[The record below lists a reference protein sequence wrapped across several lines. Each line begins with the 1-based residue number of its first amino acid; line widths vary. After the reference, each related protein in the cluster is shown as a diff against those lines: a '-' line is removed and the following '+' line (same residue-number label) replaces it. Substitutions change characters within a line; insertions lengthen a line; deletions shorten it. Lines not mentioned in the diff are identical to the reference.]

1 MWGSILFIES
11 SIFLRLNHDVSV
23 FKSGI
28 MEVRKKEVFAM
39 KTIMN
44 RVLAGLL
51 SWLLVGG
58 LVPVHAQATQAD
70 TFEPEPVVLLFAEL
84 NAVPDA
90 ADAIENSADLPASFA
105 WVDETI
111 FETVSDLVEGNVEVT
126 YEDTSTETVAVDV
139 KVVEELT
146 DAIIYEPLGSA
157 EYFLVTAGTLPSLEG
172 RVINSV
178 TFPEGTIIEWGNPA
192 DFETPGVDKVTPI
205 NIIYP
210 DGSMNTILQMVTVEA
225 AAPEADSYAPR
236 AIDLVTT
243 QLNVVPP
250 AADALMN
257 LDELPADVVV
267 TWQDEAVFSEVK
279 IEINENLVVTYSD
292 GSTDMLPVLVT
303 VEDPDAAP
311 PIADNY
317 QPIAVD
323 LVETT
328 IGVVPEA
335 ISAIAN
341 AADLPAD
348 ALYSWQDTAVFDEAK
363 TNVLENVI
371 VTYADSSADM
381 LAVAITVTPAA
392 TDADNFTPVAQAI
405 TTEVGVVPAA
415 IDALAN
421 FDELPDGTEFAWQ
434 DESIFEVVA
443 EDVEAVVVVTYPDTS
458 VDYLSVLLTVV
469 EDLTPE
475 PEAELYTPLPVT
487 LVTTEKGVVP
497 DAHEAIA
504 NKDELPPDMSF
515 VWEDESVFDTVVA
528 SAFTNIIAN
537 YADGSQDIV
546 AVPITVTEPAVATH
560 ARVIVHFVDTE
571 GNRLLPS
578 QINAREIGSTF
589 QMTRVAIDGYELDSI
604 VGQEKGIVSA
614 DESKNTVTYV
624 YRKLATQPQLPNTGE
639 SRNMVFYGIGVLA
652 LLGGAILVVQAYRKR
667 RQ

>member
-1 MWGSILFIES
+1 
-11 SIFLRLNHDVSV
+11 
-23 FKSGI
+23 
-28 MEVRKKEVFAM
+28 M

-178 TFPEGTIIEWGNPA
+178 TFPEGTIIKWGNPA

-210 DGSMNTILQMVTVEA
+210 DGSMNTIPQMVTVEA

-311 PIADNY
+311 PIADSY

-348 ALYSWQDTAVFDEAK
+348 ALYTWQDIAVFDETK

-371 VTYADSSADM
+371 VTYTDSSADM
-381 LAVAITVTPAA
+381 IAVAITVTPAA
-392 TDADNFTPVAQAI
+392 TDADNFTPIAQVI

-421 FDELPDGTEFAWQ
+421 FDELPDGTEFTWQ

-639 SRNMVFYGIGVLA
+639 SRNMVFYGVGVLA
-652 LLGGAILVVQAYRKR
+652 LLGGAILFVQAYRKR

>member
-1 MWGSILFIES
+1 
-11 SIFLRLNHDVSV
+11 
-23 FKSGI
+23 
-28 MEVRKKEVFAM
+28 M

-90 ADAIENSADLPASFA
+90 ADAIDNSADLPASFA

-178 TFPEGTIIEWGNPA
+178 TFPEGTLIEWGNPA

-210 DGSMNTILQMVTVEA
+210 DGSMNTIPQMVTVEA

-311 PIADNY
+311 PIADSY

-469 EDLTPE
+469 EELTPE

-639 SRNMVFYGIGVLA
+639 SRNIVFYGIGVLA

>member
-1 MWGSILFIES
+1 
-11 SIFLRLNHDVSV
+11 
-23 FKSGI
+23 
-28 MEVRKKEVFAM
+28 M

-178 TFPEGTIIEWGNPA
+178 TFPEGTLIEWGNPA

-210 DGSMNTILQMVTVEA
+210 DGSMNTMPQMVTVEA

-311 PIADNY
+311 PIADSY

-639 SRNMVFYGIGVLA
+639 SRNIVFYGIGVLA

>member
-1 MWGSILFIES
+1 
-11 SIFLRLNHDVSV
+11 
-23 FKSGI
+23 
-28 MEVRKKEVFAM
+28 M

-210 DGSMNTILQMVTVEA
+210 DGSMNTIPQMVTVEA

-311 PIADNY
+311 PIADSY

-458 VDYLSVLLTVV
+458 VDYLSVLVTVV

-639 SRNMVFYGIGVLA
+639 SRNIVFYGIGVLA

>member
-1 MWGSILFIES
+1 
-11 SIFLRLNHDVSV
+11 
-23 FKSGI
+23 
-28 MEVRKKEVFAM
+28 M

-178 TFPEGTIIEWGNPA
+178 TFPEGTLIEWGNPA

-210 DGSMNTILQMVTVEA
+210 DGSMNTIPQMVTVEA

-311 PIADNY
+311 PIADSY

>member
-1 MWGSILFIES
+1 M
-11 SIFLRLNHDVSV
+11 
-23 FKSGI
+23 
-28 MEVRKKEVFAM
+28 
-39 KTIMN
+39 
-44 RVLAGLL
+44 
-51 SWLLVGG
+51 
-58 LVPVHAQATQAD
+58 P
-70 TFEPEPVVLLFAEL
+70 
-84 NAVPDA
+84 
-90 ADAIENSADLPASFA
+90 
-105 WVDETI
+105 
-111 FETVSDLVEGNVEVT
+111 
-126 YEDTSTETVAVDV
+126 
-139 KVVEELT
+139 
-146 DAIIYEPLGSA
+146 
-157 EYFLVTAGTLPSLEG
+157 
-172 RVINSV
+172 
-178 TFPEGTIIEWGNPA
+178 
-192 DFETPGVDKVTPI
+192 
-205 NIIYP
+205 
-210 DGSMNTILQMVTVEA
+210 QMVTVEA

-405 TTEVGVVPAA
+405 TNEVGVVPAA

-639 SRNMVFYGIGVLA
+639 SRNIVFYGIGVLA

>member
-1 MWGSILFIES
+1 
-11 SIFLRLNHDVSV
+11 
-23 FKSGI
+23 
-28 MEVRKKEVFAM
+28 M

-210 DGSMNTILQMVTVEA
+210 DGSMNTIPQMVTVEA

>member
-1 MWGSILFIES
+1 
-11 SIFLRLNHDVSV
+11 
-23 FKSGI
+23 
-28 MEVRKKEVFAM
+28 M

-178 TFPEGTIIEWGNPA
+178 TFPEGTIIKWGNPA
-192 DFETPGVDKVTPI
+192 DFETPGVDKETPI

-210 DGSMNTILQMVTVEA
+210 DGSMNTIPQMVTVEA
-225 AAPEADSYAPR
+225 ASPEADSYAPR

-311 PIADNY
+311 PIADSY

-348 ALYSWQDTAVFDEAK
+348 ALYTWQDIAVFDETK

-371 VTYADSSADM
+371 VTYTDSSADM
-381 LAVAITVTPAA
+381 IAVAITVTPAA

-421 FDELPDGTEFAWQ
+421 FDELPDGTEFTWQ

>member
-1 MWGSILFIES
+1 
-11 SIFLRLNHDVSV
+11 
-23 FKSGI
+23 
-28 MEVRKKEVFAM
+28 M

-126 YEDTSTETVAVDV
+126 YEDSSTETLAVDV

-146 DAIIYEPLGSA
+146 DAILYEPLGSA
-157 EYFLVTAGTLPSLEG
+157 EYLLVTAGTLPSLEG

-178 TFPEGTIIEWGNPA
+178 TFPEGTLIEWGNPA

-205 NIIYP
+205 HIIYP
-210 DGSMNTILQMVTVEA
+210 DGSMNTMPQMVTVEA
-225 AAPEADSYAPR
+225 AAPEADLYAPR

-250 AADALMN
+250 PAEALMN

-267 TWQDEAVFSEVK
+267 TWQDEAVFSDVK
-279 IEINENLVVTYSD
+279 TEINENLVVTYSD

-303 VEDPDAAP
+303 VEDSDAAP
-311 PIADNY
+311 PIADSY

-341 AADLPAD
+341 TAELPTD
-348 ALYSWQDTAVFDEAK
+348 ALYTWQNIAVFDETK

-381 LAVAITVTPAA
+381 IAVAITVTPAA

-487 LVTTEKGVVP
+487 LVTTAKGVVP

-537 YADGSQDIV
+537 YADGSQDVV

-578 QINAREIGSTF
+578 LINAREIGSSF

-614 DESKNTVTYV
+614 DESNNTVTYV
-624 YRKLATQPQLPNTGE
+624 YRKLASQPQLPNTGE

-652 LLGGAILVVQAYRKR
+652 LLGGVILFVQAYRKR

>member
-1 MWGSILFIES
+1 
-11 SIFLRLNHDVSV
+11 
-23 FKSGI
+23 
-28 MEVRKKEVFAM
+28 M

-178 TFPEGTIIEWGNPA
+178 TFPEGTLIEWGNPA

-210 DGSMNTILQMVTVEA
+210 DGSMNTIPQMVTVEA

-311 PIADNY
+311 PIADSY

-639 SRNMVFYGIGVLA
+639 SRNIVFYGIGVLA

>member
-1 MWGSILFIES
+1 
-11 SIFLRLNHDVSV
+11 
-23 FKSGI
+23 
-28 MEVRKKEVFAM
+28 M

-210 DGSMNTILQMVTVEA
+210 DGSMNTIPQMVTVEA

-311 PIADNY
+311 PIADSY

-469 EDLTPE
+469 EELTPE

>member
-11 SIFLRLNHDVSV
+11 SIFLRLNRDVSV

-210 DGSMNTILQMVTVEA
+210 DGSMNTISQIVTVEA

-392 TDADNFTPVAQAI
+392 TDADNFTPVAQVI

-458 VDYLSVLLTVV
+458 VDYLSVLVTVV

-589 QMTRVAIDGYELDSI
+589 QMTRLAIDGYELDSI

>member
-1 MWGSILFIES
+1 
-11 SIFLRLNHDVSV
+11 
-23 FKSGI
+23 
-28 MEVRKKEVFAM
+28 M

-178 TFPEGTIIEWGNPA
+178 TFPEGTLIEWGNPA

-210 DGSMNTILQMVTVEA
+210 DGSMNTIPQMVTVEA

-311 PIADNY
+311 PIADSY

-371 VTYADSSADM
+371 VTYADSSADI

-639 SRNMVFYGIGVLA
+639 SRNIVFYGIGVLA

>member
-1 MWGSILFIES
+1 
-11 SIFLRLNHDVSV
+11 
-23 FKSGI
+23 
-28 MEVRKKEVFAM
+28 M

-146 DAIIYEPLGSA
+146 DAILYEPLGSA
-157 EYFLVTAGTLPSLEG
+157 EYLLVTAGTLPSLEG

-178 TFPEGTIIEWGNPA
+178 TFPEGTLIEWGNPA

-205 NIIYP
+205 HIIYP
-210 DGSMNTILQMVTVEA
+210 DGSMNTMPQMVTVEA
-225 AAPEADSYAPR
+225 AAPEADLYAPR

-250 AADALMN
+250 AAEALMN

-267 TWQDEAVFSEVK
+267 TWQDEAVFSDVK
-279 IEINENLVVTYSD
+279 TEINENLVVTYSD

-311 PIADNY
+311 PIADSY

-341 AADLPAD
+341 TAELPTD
-348 ALYSWQDTAVFDEAK
+348 ALYTWQNIAVFDETK

-381 LAVAITVTPAA
+381 IAVAITVTPAA

-487 LVTTEKGVVP
+487 LVTTAKGVVP

-537 YADGSQDIV
+537 YADGSQDVV

-578 QINAREIGSTF
+578 LINAREIGSTF

-614 DESKNTVTYV
+614 DESNNTVTYV
-624 YRKLATQPQLPNTGE
+624 YRKLASQPQLPNTGE
-639 SRNMVFYGIGVLA
+639 SRNIVFYAIGVLA
-652 LLGGAILVVQAYRKR
+652 LLGGVILFVQAYRKR

>member
-1 MWGSILFIES
+1 
-11 SIFLRLNHDVSV
+11 
-23 FKSGI
+23 
-28 MEVRKKEVFAM
+28 M

-210 DGSMNTILQMVTVEA
+210 DGSMNTIRQMVTVEA

-381 LAVAITVTPAA
+381 IAVAITVTPAA

>member
-1 MWGSILFIES
+1 
-11 SIFLRLNHDVSV
+11 
-23 FKSGI
+23 
-28 MEVRKKEVFAM
+28 M

-146 DAIIYEPLGSA
+146 DAILYEPLGSA

-178 TFPEGTIIEWGNPA
+178 TFPEGTVIEWGNPA

-210 DGSMNTILQMVTVEA
+210 DGSMNTIPQMVTVEA
-225 AAPEADSYAPR
+225 TSPEADSYAPR

-311 PIADNY
+311 PIADSY

-528 SAFTNIIAN
+528 SAFTNLIAN

-639 SRNMVFYGIGVLA
+639 SRNIVFYGIGVLA
-652 LLGGAILVVQAYRKR
+652 LLGGAILFVQAYRKR

>member
-1 MWGSILFIES
+1 
-11 SIFLRLNHDVSV
+11 
-23 FKSGI
+23 
-28 MEVRKKEVFAM
+28 M

-210 DGSMNTILQMVTVEA
+210 DGSMNTIPQMVTVEA

-311 PIADNY
+311 PIADSY

-335 ISAIAN
+335 INAIAN
-341 AADLPAD
+341 TADLPAD

>member
-1 MWGSILFIES
+1 
-11 SIFLRLNHDVSV
+11 
-23 FKSGI
+23 
-28 MEVRKKEVFAM
+28 M

-126 YEDTSTETVAVDV
+126 YEDTSTKTVAVDV

-146 DAIIYEPLGSA
+146 DAIIYEPLGST
-157 EYFLVTAGTLPSLEG
+157 EYLLVTAGTLPSLEG

-205 NIIYP
+205 HIIYP
-210 DGSMNTILQMVTVEA
+210 DGSMNTIPQMVTVEA
-225 AAPEADSYAPR
+225 AAPEAESYAPR

-279 IEINENLVVTYSD
+279 TEINENLVVTYSD

-303 VEDPDAAP
+303 VEDPDAVP
-311 PIADNY
+311 PIADSY

-421 FDELPDGTEFAWQ
+421 FDELPNGTEFAWQ

-639 SRNMVFYGIGVLA
+639 SRNIVFYGIGVLA
-652 LLGGAILVVQAYRKR
+652 LLGGAILIVQAYRKR

>member
-1 MWGSILFIES
+1 
-11 SIFLRLNHDVSV
+11 
-23 FKSGI
+23 
-28 MEVRKKEVFAM
+28 M

-90 ADAIENSADLPASFA
+90 ADAIDNSADLPASFA

-178 TFPEGTIIEWGNPA
+178 TFPEGTLIEWGNPA

-210 DGSMNTILQMVTVEA
+210 DGSMNTIPQMVTVEA

-311 PIADNY
+311 PIADSY

-639 SRNMVFYGIGVLA
+639 SRNIVFYGIGVLA

>member
-1 MWGSILFIES
+1 
-11 SIFLRLNHDVSV
+11 
-23 FKSGI
+23 
-28 MEVRKKEVFAM
+28 M

-210 DGSMNTILQMVTVEA
+210 DGSMNTIPQMVTVEA

-311 PIADNY
+311 PIADSY

-381 LAVAITVTPAA
+381 IAVAITVTPAA

-639 SRNMVFYGIGVLA
+639 SRNIVFYGIGVLA

>member
-1 MWGSILFIES
+1 
-11 SIFLRLNHDVSV
+11 
-23 FKSGI
+23 
-28 MEVRKKEVFAM
+28 M

-70 TFEPEPVVLLFAEL
+70 TFEPKPVVLLFAEL

-90 ADAIENSADLPASFA
+90 ADAIDNSADLPASFA

-178 TFPEGTIIEWGNPA
+178 TFPEGTLIEWGNPA

-210 DGSMNTILQMVTVEA
+210 DGSMNTIPQMVTVEA

-311 PIADNY
+311 PIADSY

-469 EDLTPE
+469 EELTPE

-639 SRNMVFYGIGVLA
+639 SRNIVFYGIGVLA

>member
-1 MWGSILFIES
+1 
-11 SIFLRLNHDVSV
+11 
-23 FKSGI
+23 

-178 TFPEGTIIEWGNPA
+178 TFPEGTLIEWGNPA

-210 DGSMNTILQMVTVEA
+210 DGSMNTIPQMVTVEA

-639 SRNMVFYGIGVLA
+639 SRNMVFYAIGVLA

>member
-1 MWGSILFIES
+1 
-11 SIFLRLNHDVSV
+11 
-23 FKSGI
+23 
-28 MEVRKKEVFAM
+28 M

-126 YEDTSTETVAVDV
+126 YEDSSTETLAVDV

-146 DAIIYEPLGSA
+146 DAILYEPLGSA
-157 EYFLVTAGTLPSLEG
+157 EYLLVTAGTLPSLEG

-178 TFPEGTIIEWGNPA
+178 TFPEGTLIEWGNPA

-205 NIIYP
+205 HIIYP
-210 DGSMNTILQMVTVEA
+210 DGSMNTMPQMVTVEA
-225 AAPEADSYAPR
+225 AAPEADLYAPR

-250 AADALMN
+250 PAEALMN

-267 TWQDEAVFSEVK
+267 TWQDEAVFSDVK
-279 IEINENLVVTYSD
+279 TEINENLVVTYSD

-311 PIADNY
+311 PIADSY

-341 AADLPAD
+341 TAELPTD
-348 ALYSWQDTAVFDEAK
+348 ALYTWQNIAVFDETK

-381 LAVAITVTPAA
+381 IAVAITVTPAA

-487 LVTTEKGVVP
+487 LVTTAKGVVP

-537 YADGSQDIV
+537 YADGSQDVV

-578 QINAREIGSTF
+578 LINAREIGSSF

-614 DESKNTVTYV
+614 DESNNTVTYV
-624 YRKLATQPQLPNTGE
+624 YRKLASQPQLPNTGE

-652 LLGGAILVVQAYRKR
+652 LLGGVILFVQAYRKR

>member
-1 MWGSILFIES
+1 
-11 SIFLRLNHDVSV
+11 
-23 FKSGI
+23 
-28 MEVRKKEVFAM
+28 M

-178 TFPEGTIIEWGNPA
+178 TFPEGTLIEWGNPA

-210 DGSMNTILQMVTVEA
+210 DGSMNTIPQMVTVEA
-225 AAPEADSYAPR
+225 AAPEAESYAPR

-311 PIADNY
+311 PIADSY

>member
-1 MWGSILFIES
+1 
-11 SIFLRLNHDVSV
+11 
-23 FKSGI
+23 
-28 MEVRKKEVFAM
+28 M

-146 DAIIYEPLGSA
+146 DAVIYEPLGSA

-192 DFETPGVDKVTPI
+192 DFETTGVDKVTPI

-210 DGSMNTILQMVTVEA
+210 DGSMNTIPQMVTVEA

-311 PIADNY
+311 PIADSY

-639 SRNMVFYGIGVLA
+639 SRNIVFYGIGVLA

>member
-1 MWGSILFIES
+1 
-11 SIFLRLNHDVSV
+11 
-23 FKSGI
+23 
-28 MEVRKKEVFAM
+28 M

-178 TFPEGTIIEWGNPA
+178 TFPEGTLIEWGNPA

-210 DGSMNTILQMVTVEA
+210 DGSMNTIPQMVTVEA

-311 PIADNY
+311 PIADSY

-469 EDLTPE
+469 EELTPE

-639 SRNMVFYGIGVLA
+639 SRNIVFYGIGVLA

>member
-1 MWGSILFIES
+1 
-11 SIFLRLNHDVSV
+11 
-23 FKSGI
+23 
-28 MEVRKKEVFAM
+28 M

-210 DGSMNTILQMVTVEA
+210 DGSMNTIPQMVTVEA

-243 QLNVVPP
+243 QLNVVPA

-311 PIADNY
+311 PIADSY

-381 LAVAITVTPAA
+381 IAVAITVTPAA

-443 EDVEAVVVVTYPDTS
+443 EDVAAVVVVTYPDTA

-639 SRNMVFYGIGVLA
+639 SRNMVLYGIGVLA
-652 LLGGAILVVQAYRKR
+652 LLGGVILFVQAYRKR

>member
-1 MWGSILFIES
+1 
-11 SIFLRLNHDVSV
+11 
-23 FKSGI
+23 
-28 MEVRKKEVFAM
+28 M

-225 AAPEADSYAPR
+225 AALEADSYAPR

-458 VDYLSVLLTVV
+458 VDYLSVLVTVV

-652 LLGGAILVVQAYRKR
+652 LLGGVILFVQAYRKR

>member
-1 MWGSILFIES
+1 
-11 SIFLRLNHDVSV
+11 
-23 FKSGI
+23 
-28 MEVRKKEVFAM
+28 M

-178 TFPEGTIIEWGNPA
+178 TFPEGTLIEWGNPA

-303 VEDPDAAP
+303 VEDPDSAP

-381 LAVAITVTPAA
+381 IAVAITVTPAA

-405 TTEVGVVPAA
+405 ITEVGVVPAA

-458 VDYLSVLLTVV
+458 VDYLSVLVTVV

-652 LLGGAILVVQAYRKR
+652 LLGGVILFVQAYRKR

>member
-1 MWGSILFIES
+1 
-11 SIFLRLNHDVSV
+11 
-23 FKSGI
+23 
-28 MEVRKKEVFAM
+28 M

-111 FETVSDLVEGNVEVT
+111 FEKVSDLVEGNVEVT

-210 DGSMNTILQMVTVEA
+210 DGSMNTIPQMVTVEA

-311 PIADNY
+311 PIADSY

-469 EDLTPE
+469 EELTPE

-639 SRNMVFYGIGVLA
+639 SRNIVFYGIGVLA

>member
-1 MWGSILFIES
+1 
-11 SIFLRLNHDVSV
+11 
-23 FKSGI
+23 
-28 MEVRKKEVFAM
+28 M

-210 DGSMNTILQMVTVEA
+210 DGSMNTIPQMVTVEA

-311 PIADNY
+311 PIADSY

-469 EDLTPE
+469 EELTPE

-639 SRNMVFYGIGVLA
+639 SRNRVFYGIGVLA

>member
-1 MWGSILFIES
+1 
-11 SIFLRLNHDVSV
+11 
-23 FKSGI
+23 
-28 MEVRKKEVFAM
+28 M

-178 TFPEGTIIEWGNPA
+178 TFPEGTLIEWGNPA

-210 DGSMNTILQMVTVEA
+210 DGSMNTIPQMVTVEA

-311 PIADNY
+311 PIADSY

-405 TTEVGVVPAA
+405 TNEVGVVPAA

-639 SRNMVFYGIGVLA
+639 SRNIVFYGIGVLA

>member
-1 MWGSILFIES
+1 
-11 SIFLRLNHDVSV
+11 
-23 FKSGI
+23 
-28 MEVRKKEVFAM
+28 M

-178 TFPEGTIIEWGNPA
+178 TFPEGTLIEWGNPA

-210 DGSMNTILQMVTVEA
+210 DGSMNTIPQMVTVEA

-311 PIADNY
+311 PIADSY

-348 ALYSWQDTAVFDEAK
+348 ALYTWQDIAVFDETK

-381 LAVAITVTPAA
+381 IAVAITVTPAA

-546 AVPITVTEPAVATH
+546 VVPITVTEPAVATH

-639 SRNMVFYGIGVLA
+639 SRNRVFYGIGVLA

>member
-1 MWGSILFIES
+1 
-11 SIFLRLNHDVSV
+11 
-23 FKSGI
+23 
-28 MEVRKKEVFAM
+28 M

-70 TFEPEPVVLLFAEL
+70 TFEPKPVVLLFAEL

-90 ADAIENSADLPASFA
+90 ADAIDNSADLPASFA

-178 TFPEGTIIEWGNPA
+178 TFPEGTLIEWGNPA

-210 DGSMNTILQMVTVEA
+210 DGSMNTIPQMVTVEA

-311 PIADNY
+311 PIADSY

-639 SRNMVFYGIGVLA
+639 SRNIVFYGIGVLA

>member
-1 MWGSILFIES
+1 
-11 SIFLRLNHDVSV
+11 
-23 FKSGI
+23 
-28 MEVRKKEVFAM
+28 M

-210 DGSMNTILQMVTVEA
+210 DGSMNTMPQMVTVEA

-311 PIADNY
+311 PIADSY

-348 ALYSWQDTAVFDEAK
+348 ALYSWQDIAVFDETK

-639 SRNMVFYGIGVLA
+639 SRNIVFYGIGVLA

>member
-1 MWGSILFIES
+1 
-11 SIFLRLNHDVSV
+11 
-23 FKSGI
+23 
-28 MEVRKKEVFAM
+28 M

-178 TFPEGTIIEWGNPA
+178 TFPEGTLIEWGNPA

-205 NIIYP
+205 HIIYP
-210 DGSMNTILQMVTVEA
+210 DGSMNTIPQMVTVEA

-311 PIADNY
+311 PIADSY

-639 SRNMVFYGIGVLA
+639 SRNIVFYGIGVLA

>member
-1 MWGSILFIES
+1 
-11 SIFLRLNHDVSV
+11 
-23 FKSGI
+23 
-28 MEVRKKEVFAM
+28 M

-111 FETVSDLVEGNVEVT
+111 FEAVSDLVEGNVEVT

-178 TFPEGTIIEWGNPA
+178 TFPEGTLIEWGNPA

-210 DGSMNTILQMVTVEA
+210 DGSMNTIPQMVTVEA
-225 AAPEADSYAPR
+225 TSPEADSYAPR

-311 PIADNY
+311 PIADSY

-405 TTEVGVVPAA
+405 TNEVGVVPAA

-469 EDLTPE
+469 EELTPE

-639 SRNMVFYGIGVLA
+639 SRNIVFYGIGVLA